1 MGPYK
6 RQFEGDFVR
15 SRHDHPNWPTV
26 ISEGDSW
33 FSYPFQRNIVDWLD
47 DPRDTGDP
55 AQQTPWALFRLEGS
69 GDEILS
75 ILSGGQRASL
85 RQYFSNYRP
94 DVLLFSGGGNDIVG
108 PDLLALLKSYQPGA
122 SAADCLRGDRLDRR
136 LRQIKDCYLELID
149 LCGDNS
155 PATTILA
162 HGYDYVVPSSQGVKL
177 IGLKI
182 TGPWMKP
189 YFEQRGIPPAIQAAI
204 VKILIDRFNDEILA
218 PLAGP
223 RFVHV
228 DLRNTVGNDWANE
241 IHPNRNGSKRLASRF
256 KAALAPLLPG
266 VPLSPL

>member
-15 SRHDHPNWPTV
+15 SHQDHPTWPVV

-47 DPRDTGDP
+47 DPGDTGDP
-55 AQQTPWALFRLEGS
+55 NQQTPWALFRLEGS
-69 GDEILS
+69 GDQILS

-85 RQYFSNYRP
+85 RDYFSHYKP
-94 DVLLFSGGGNDIVG
+94 KVLLFSAGGNDIVG
-108 PDLLALLKSYQPGA
+108 PDLLALLKDFTPGA
-122 SAADCLRGDRLDRR
+122 AAADCLRTDRLDRR
-136 LRQIKDCYLELID
+136 LREITDCYLELID

-155 PATTILA
+155 PGTTIVA
-162 HGYDYVVPSSQGVKL
+162 HGYDYAIPSSEGVKL
-177 IGLKI
+177 IGVRV

-189 YFEQRGIPPAIQAAI
+189 YFEQRGIPPAVQTAI
-204 VKILIDRFNDEILA
+204 VKILIDRFNDEIIA

-223 RFVHV
+223 RFVYV
-228 DLRNTVGNDWANE
+228 DLRNAVGADWTNE
-241 IHPNRNGSKRLASRF
+241 IHPNRRGSKRTAARF

-266 VPLSPL
+266 LPFPGL